1 MAPAPP
7 ATAVPQMFRHSTQLR
22 ALCDRSTGNADFARR
37 GSLLVE
43 NGRLELGPFAAVP
56 LTQFGDWEA
65 NPLDNRSWQWRLNW
79 LSFLPYLL
87 AYHRESGDVR
97 AMQKAFAAARSW
109 LDHFGAPDA
118 SHPFEFAWHDH
129 ASALRL
135 EQLALLVHYA
145 EAHGLWPEDDGR
157 ATSRALCVACAQHA
171 ELLFDDRFFSRH
183 TNHGL
188 EQARVLLLVATA
200 LQTGEYDR
208 PARWRQ
214 RALERIE
221 GELRHAFT
229 DEGVHVENSPAYHN
243 FVFKLFLGIFRD
255 YPTESLGPL
264 GQWLS
269 EVGPR
274 ALDFLTRVLRPD
286 GLLPIIGDTEALP
299 VTDGFKAVFDADPA
313 YEHFR
318 YAISFGRA
326 GTAPQPASRI
336 WPRSGYAVLR
346 SEWPPATG
354 YRRALHV
361 VFKAGA
367 SSQYHRQQDDGHL
380 VLYNEGE
387 DWLIDSGM
395 FGYDKE
401 SPIRQ
406 YVRSRW
412 GHNVVVLD
420 RAATG
425 QRELAPT
432 ASWRILA
439 HSGDAVHPFV
449 VARSE
454 AYANV
459 AMTRRV
465 ALARQR
471 TLRVEDMVSAADGQ
485 SFNASFLW
493 HVPADKQIEILG
505 SAEVLVRSTRTA
517 RMMRLRVQGDLPDKV
532 DCRSGVRKD
541 RVLSVVSKCANS
553 YDESQVLVFSALQ
566 RTNIFL
572 LFEFSFEVRP

>member
-1 MAPAPP
+1 MA
-7 ATAVPQMFRHSTQLR
+7 QGLRHSSQLR
-22 ALCDRSTGNADFARR
+22 ALCERSIGNADFARR
-37 GSLLVE
+37 GRLLVE
-43 NGRLELGPFAAVP
+43 NRRLELGPFAAVP
-56 LTQFGDWEA
+56 LTRFGDWEA
-65 NPLDNRSWQWRLNW
+65 DPLDNRSWQWRLNW

-87 AYHRESGDVR
+87 AYHGETGDAA
-97 AMQKAFAAARSW
+97 AMQQAFAAARSW
-109 LDHFGAPDA
+109 LAHFGAPGA
-118 SHPFEFAWHDH
+118 AHAFEFAWHDH
-129 ASALRL
+129 ATALRL

-145 EAHGLWPEDDGR
+145 EAHALWPADDEG
-157 ATSRALCVACAQHA
+157 ATARTLCDACMQHA

-200 LQTGEYDR
+200 LADGDDDR

-255 YPTESLGPL
+255 YPAESLGPL
-264 GQWLS
+264 GAWLS

-274 ALDFLTRVLRPD
+274 ALDFLTRILRPD

-299 VTDGFKAVFDADPA
+299 VTDAFKAVFGAEPA
-313 YEHFR
+313 YESFR
-318 YAISFGRA
+318 YAITSGRA

-346 SEWPPATG
+346 SEWPPAAG

-361 VFKAGA
+361 VYKAGA

-395 FGYDKE
+395 FGYDKD

-439 HSGDAVHPFV
+439 HSDDAAHPFV
-449 VARSE
+449 VARSQ

-471 TLRVEDMVSAADGQ
+471 TLRVEDNVVATDGQ
-485 SFNASFLW
+485 PFGASFLW

-505 SAEVLVRSTRTA
+505 NAEVLVRSTRSA

-532 DCRSGVRKD
+532 DCRTGIRKD
-541 RVLSVVSKCANS
+541 RVLSVVSTSANT
-553 YDESQVLVFSALQ
+553 YEASQTLVFSAQQ
-566 RTNIFL
+566 RTNVFL